1 MRKVYSTKILVLFGI
16 HVSSL
21 LLLNLSMRIIV
32 VVGVHVVAIA
42 LLMETP
48 SPARISGQKDIQM
61 EVQMLTVT
69 TSTTPSQVFEPILL
83 SADIPVFEPSEPK
96 DQMRLDIPFV
106 EKMMLTTS
114 SETSWTQTGSAEV
127 EIRDPSDEHVEINQT
142 RLIETP
148 KPKAKP
154 KSVNPPAAKPITV
167 AAASSQ
173 ATQVKKNSEIMGA
186 EGSTP
191 DIEPFVGVRFDADY
205 LHNPAPAYPATS
217 RRLKEQGAVLI
228 FVQVNE
234 RGDPL
239 SVQLKQS
246 SGYERLDQAALEAV
260 RLWRF
265 VPAKRGQTPIA
276 ASVIVPI
283 HFRR

>member
-1 MRKVYSTKILVLFGI
+1 
-16 HVSSL
+16 
-21 LLLNLSMRIIV
+21 
-32 VVGVHVVAIA
+32 
-42 LLMETP
+42 
-48 SPARISGQKDIQM
+48 
-61 EVQMLTVT
+61 
-69 TSTTPSQVFEPILL
+69 
-83 SADIPVFEPSEPK
+83 
-96 DQMRLDIPFV
+96 
-106 EKMMLTTS
+106 
-114 SETSWTQTGSAEV
+114 
-127 EIRDPSDEHVEINQT
+127 
-142 RLIETP
+142 
-148 KPKAKP
+148 
-154 KSVNPPAAKPITV
+154 
-167 AAASSQ
+167 
-173 ATQVKKNSEIMGA
+173 
-186 EGSTP
+186 
-191 DIEPFVGVRFDADY
+191 

-234 RGDPL
+234 RGDPV

>member
-1 MRKVYSTKILVLFGI
+1 
-16 HVSSL
+16 VSFL
-21 LLLNLSMRIIV
+21 LLFNLSMRIIV
-32 VVGVHVVAIA
+32 VVGVHVVAIV

-48 SPARISGQKDIQM
+48 PPARISGQKDIQM
-61 EVQMLTVT
+61 EVQILTVT
-69 TSTTPSQVFEPILL
+69 ASTTPLQVSDSTPL
-83 SADIPVFEPSEPK
+83 SPDIPVFESSEPK
-96 DQMRLDIPFV
+96 DQMRLDSPFV
-106 EKMMLTTS
+106 EKRILTMS
-114 SETSWTQTGSAEV
+114 SETSWTLTGSAEV

-148 KPKAKP
+148 KSKAKP
-154 KSVNPPAAKPITV
+154 KSVNPPTAKQITV
-167 AAASSQ
+167 AATTSQ
-173 ATQVKKNSEIMGA
+173 ATQVKKNSEILGVESLA
-186 EGSTP
+186 P
-191 DIEPFVGVRFDADY
+191 DLQPFVGVRFDADY

-234 RGDPL
+234 RGDPV

-246 SGYERLDQAALEAV
+246 SGHERLDQAALEAV

-283 HFRR
+283 HFKR